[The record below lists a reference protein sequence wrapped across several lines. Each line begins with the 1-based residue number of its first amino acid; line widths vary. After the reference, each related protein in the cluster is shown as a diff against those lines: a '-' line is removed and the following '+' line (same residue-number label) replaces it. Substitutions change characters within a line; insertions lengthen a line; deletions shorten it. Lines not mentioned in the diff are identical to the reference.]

1 MASVRFQAFAAIEAK
16 LELVLKALD
25 WKTLVRDP
33 RDPIG
38 EDQMNALV
46 LGTGG
51 DDEPDSLTGHVST
64 HRADFA
70 VGMIVIERDGGP
82 PAEELLDTA
91 FVAVSN
97 ALLDPNDIQLGG
109 LVVDVRRGGM
119 TPAMVGASPGGARMI
134 GVQSID
140 FSFDYWARESDAETP
155 GP

>member
-16 LELVLKALD
+16 LDLVREGLD
-25 WKTLVRDP
+25 WPTLLRDP
-33 RDPIG
+33 REPIG

-51 DDEPDSLTGHVST
+51 DDEPDSLTGGVAT
-64 HRADFA
+64 HRTEFA
-70 VGMIVIERDGGP
+70 VGLMVLERAGES
-82 PAEELLDTA
+82 AEVLLDAA

-97 ALLDPNDIQLGG
+97 ALLDPADIQLGG

-119 TPAMVGASPGGARMI
+119 TPAMIGRSEEGARII

-140 FSFDYWARESDAETP
+140 FSFDYWARESDAEIP

>member
-16 LELVLKALD
+16 LELVRQELD
-25 WKTLVRDP
+25 WASLLRDP

-51 DDEPDSLTGHVST
+51 DDEPDSLTGHVAT

-70 VGMIVIERDGGP
+70 VGLMVIEAGGKS
-82 PAEELLDTA
+82 AEELLDEA
-91 FVAVSN
+91 FVVVSN
-97 ALLDPNDIQLGG
+97 ALLDPADIQLGG
-109 LVVDVRRGGM
+109 LVVDVRRGAM
-119 TPAMVGASPGGARMI
+119 TPAMIGTVEGGSRII
-134 GVQSID
+134 GVHSID
-140 FSFDYWARESDAETP
+140 FNFEYWAREGDAEQP